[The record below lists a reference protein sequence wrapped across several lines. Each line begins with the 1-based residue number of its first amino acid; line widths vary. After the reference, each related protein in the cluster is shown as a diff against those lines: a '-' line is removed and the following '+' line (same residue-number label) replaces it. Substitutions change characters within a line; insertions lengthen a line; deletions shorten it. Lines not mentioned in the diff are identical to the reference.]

1 MVLSDN
7 TGVVDDG
14 EVCVE
19 AVDDDCFWEFAFLVF
34 GFACSG
40 PFSSFF
46 LARRNHHRI
55 HGTVPWVVTH
65 HQPQPWARQ
74 RRYRFGRIS

>member
-46 LARRNHHRI
+46 FGTSESSPNPRNSAVGGHTPPTP
-55 HGTVPWVVTH
+55 TVGKTTEVSVW
-65 HQPQPWARQ
+65 
-74 RRYRFGRIS
+74 

>member
-46 LARRNHHRI
+46 WHVGIITESTEQCRGWSHTTNPNRGQDNGGIGLV
-55 HGTVPWVVTH
+55 G
-65 HQPQPWARQ
+65 
-74 RRYRFGRIS
+74 